1 MFLQWQHLKKNWIKW
16 YAFNIF
22 RSGLVRK
29 KQPKKTKTNWTSAIL
44 NALFFKSEYFHT
56 PYNRQNSLQM
66 LNAWVVPCRQ
76 EWKKLHRI
84 VISFL
89 KENEICKC
97 QIFKWGSW
105 LFLWLKICACDG
117 NEISM
122 FTVTWEFLMCVYI
135 YTLVPMHLLIWGKYI
150 TILSDPH

>member
-1 MFLQWQHLKKNWIKW
+1 MHCSLKVNISIHLI
-16 YAFNIF
+16 
-22 RSGLVRK
+22 
-29 KQPKKTKTNWTSAIL
+29 
-44 NALFFKSEYFHT
+44 
-56 PYNRQNSLQM
+56 NRQNSLQM
-66 LNAWVVPCRQ
+66 LNAWVVQCRQ

-122 FTVTWEFLMCVYI
+122 FTVTWEFLMCVYSRGSVEESKVRDCARAWRLMCI
-135 YTLVPMHLLIWGKYI
+135 DIVCMCTDAHRNYFHAYWRVTAKKCLFLPPLLN
-150 TILSDPH
+150 P

>member
-1 MFLQWQHLKKNWIKW
+1 MHCSLKVNISIHLI
-16 YAFNIF
+16 
-22 RSGLVRK
+22 
-29 KQPKKTKTNWTSAIL
+29 
-44 NALFFKSEYFHT
+44 
-56 PYNRQNSLQM
+56 NRQNSLQM
-66 LNAWVVPCRQ
+66 LNAWVVQCRQ

-135 YTLVPMHLLIWGKYI
+135 YTHWFQSADLRQVHYYTIWPPLKGNKTSGI
-150 TILSDPH
+150 LHTILGVGENTHSTYTYTLLGK